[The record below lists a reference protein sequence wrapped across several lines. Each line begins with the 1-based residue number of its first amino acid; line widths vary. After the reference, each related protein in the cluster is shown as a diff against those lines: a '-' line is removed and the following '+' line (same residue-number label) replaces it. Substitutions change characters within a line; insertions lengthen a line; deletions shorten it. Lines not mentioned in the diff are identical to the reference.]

1 MAFFQDTG
9 PSREPFLNAPAS
21 VLWLIGVILVA
32 HVGRVLLP
40 ATTADDILVTFAFI
54 PADYSQIQTWATYL
68 FLHGS
73 YAHVGLNCLWLLA
86 FGPPVARRLGT
97 FRFLAFYFFCGVAAA
112 AAQLASDWGSSVPV
126 TGASGAIAG
135 LMGGA
140 IRILYTE
147 RHRVFGAPLVSVFS
161 RPVMFFTAI
170 WLAINVVAGVSGLGL
185 SEEGD
190 LIAWVA
196 HMGGYFA
203 GLLTIG
209 LFDRTAAP
217 VGSA

>member
-21 VLWLIGVILVA
+21 VVWLIGIILVA

-40 ATTADDILVTFAFI
+40 ATTADDILVSFAFI
-54 PADYSQIQTWATYL
+54 PADFEQAQTWVTYL

-97 FRFLAFYFFCGVAAA
+97 FRFLVFYFFCGTAAA
-112 AAQLASDWGSSVPV
+112 AAQLAADWGSFVPV
-126 TGASGAIAG
+126 IGASGAIAG

-147 RHRVFGAPLVSVFS
+147 RRRVFGAPLVSVFS
-161 RPVMFFTAI
+161 RPVMFFTAV

-190 LIAWVA
+190 VIAWVA

-209 LFDRTAAP
+209 FFDRPPAP
-217 VGSA
+217 AGSA